1 MPVRSTMGLT
11 FSELNPIFANDYTFV
26 DERDSNNNLNPN
38 PTLDM
43 SLLDVKP
50 MISGENKFTKDDL
63 GF

>member
-26 DERDSNNNLNPN
+26 DERDSNNNINPN
-38 PTLDM
+38 RTLDT
-43 SLLDVKP
+43 SLLDVKSE
-50 MISGENKFTKDDL
+50 ISGENKFTKDDL